1 MSIFFFS
8 FFLFFL
14 WCKNAVGT
22 YHSLVA
28 NHCVVTNIFVSQQFV
43 SETKNTQTILKKTNI
58 STYDSLTMFT
68 FNSTHTRLQD
78 KCHRLERTV
87 DDLNTTVDDLNTTVN
102 DLNTTVNDLSKKNAD
117 YRRKIQ
123 SFKATQKNLLSERNS
138 VNASMDRLKQEH
150 AKQIAKVTSV
160 TDEQLAAAK
169 AMHTSAVHQNKRLT
183 QQLAEEQAKAKKEIE
198 TQRNKSVNSEKR
210 RNECARAADRLAQE
224 HQALKELYATLQKEM
239 DMAKTELAKA
249 TAKVQSLEE
258 ENKKIDERM
267 SAVLMLSRENQA
279 LHFRQTV
286 ETFAKKRLRDAR
298 DDAYAEKRRR
308 TINDVE

>member
-1 MSIFFFS
+1 
-8 FFLFFL
+8 
-14 WCKNAVGT
+14 
-22 YHSLVA
+22 
-28 NHCVVTNIFVSQQFV
+28 
-43 SETKNTQTILKKTNI
+43 
-58 STYDSLTMFT
+58 MFT

-123 SFKATQKNLLSERNS
+123 SFKAIQT
-138 VNASMDRLKQEH
+138 RLKQEY
-150 AKQIAKVTSV
+150 AKHIAKVTV

-183 QQLAEEQAKAKKEIE
+183 QQLAEEQSKAKKEIE
-198 TQRNKSVNSEKR
+198 TQRNKCLNSEKQR
-210 RNECARAADRLAQE
+210 KECVRAADRLAQE
-224 HQALKELYATLQKEM
+224 HQALKESYAVLQKEM
-239 DMAKTELAKA
+239 DMVKTKLAKA
-249 TAKVQSLEE
+249 TAKAQSLEA

-308 TINDVE
+308 TTINDVE